1 METFEPPAKTAQIRE
16 RRKRFMDC
24 LLRSYGNVVRAWR
37 HGLDRDHN
45 DKMDFAEFSSA
56 VRDVGYAG
64 SARELWAE
72 LDLNGNGYVS
82 LWVSAALMLGGRLDL
97 RSWIRRRRG
106 SCRSSWTALRVAGR
120 ATWAPSG

>member
-1 METFEPPAKTAQIRE
+1 M
-16 RRKRFMDC
+16 
-24 LLRSYGNVVRAWR
+24 VRAWR

-72 LDLNGNGYVS
+72 LDLNGNGFVS
-82 LWVSAALMLGGRLDL
+82 LWALGP
-97 RSWIRRRRG
+97 S
-106 SCRSSWTALRVAGR
+106 RSSRFQGFKSLLIAF
-120 ATWAPSG
+120 